1 MTFSG
6 YRILKELSGI
16 LNKAWDSDSDDLVEF
31 EFYAKAVK
39 ERFKK
44 FRKFED
50 VNFTVSVSQTRNGY
64 YVSHLDELDWN
75 EFYVNAIM
83 SGTDKKGK
91 RWQYILWFPKLP
103 EGVGVGKVIN
113 GTRSSDVKSWR
124 DYYQRLVRTE
134 TFRHSPLPKLLKSKT
149 QTV

>member
-6 YRILKELSGI
+6 YRILKELSRI
-16 LNKAWDSDSDDLVEF
+16 LNKAWDSDSEDLVEF
-31 EFYAKAVK
+31 EFYAKAVR
-39 ERFKK
+39 EMFKW
-44 FRKFED
+44 FRKLED
-50 VNFTVSVSQTRNGY
+50 VTFTVSVSQTRNGY

-75 EFYVNAIM
+75 EFYVDAIM

-91 RWQYILWFPKLP
+91 RRQCVLWFPKLP

-113 GTRSSDVKSWR
+113 GTRGSDVKSWR
-124 DYYQRLVRTE
+124 DYYQRLVRIE
-134 TFRHSPLPKLLKSKT
+134 DFRHSPLPKLSKSKT

>member
-6 YRILKELSGI
+6 YRILKELSMI

-50 VNFTVSVSQTRNGY
+50 VNFTVSVSQTRDWN
-64 YVSHLDELDWN
+64 YVNHLDELDWN
-75 EFYVNAIM
+75 EFYVDAIM

-91 RWQYILWFPKLP
+91 RWQYVLWFPKLP

-113 GTRSSDVKSWR
+113 GTRGSEVKSWM
-124 DYYQRLVRTE
+124 DYYQRLVGTE
-134 TFRHSPLPKLLKSKT
+134 TFRRSPLPKTLKSKT